1 MATSP
6 LPRWAA
12 TPSPSRPLWRSSGG
26 GGAIVSKLL
35 RSPFTTVLEAVRGR
49 AAPDD
54 TPPPVQAPPAPEH
67 NCAGA
72 FDGIAVVAGDGR
84 EERLDGGVFLTWED
98 VWVTAVDSGG
108 KAATILNGVSGSAR
122 PGEVLAIMGPSGC
135 GKTTLLDTLA
145 GGGRLTATR
154 GGRRRTVALSRSS
167 GWGEVAAAATTTVE
181 AALKVLQA
189 HELRYNA
196 TVAGAYVTQENVL
209 MATLT
214 VREAIYYSAQIQ
226 LPDTMTMAE
235 KLRRADETVREMG
248 LTGTLDTRIGGRSSK
263 GISGG
268 QQKRLSICLDILTRP
283 RLLFLDE
290 PTSGLDSAASF
301 HVMSRIIGLA
311 AREGMTV
318 VAVVHQPCSE
328 VFELFHV
335 LCLLAAGNTIFFGPA
350 SMAAEFFA
358 SNGYPC
364 PPMRN
369 PSDHFLRTV
378 NKDFD
383 KESEDRLRCMPAVAD
398 EAIDILVNSYKSSNT
413 SEVAKQDMR
422 HINEMDRVTIGRN
435 RAGFITKT
443 LVLTRRSFVNMYRDI
458 GYYWLRMAIYISI
471 SACLGTIFYNMGY
484 GSDSIRARS
493 SMLMFISTML
503 TLMAIGGFP
512 SFVEDMKIFSRERLN
527 GHYGVSTF
535 VISNTLSSTP
545 YLLLIAVIP
554 GAIAYYLSGLQRQIE
569 HFVYFT
575 LVLCSCTMLVEGL
588 MMIVATIVPDFL
600 MGIITGAGIQGIMML
615 TSGFFQLPNSLPN
628 IVWKYPMYYI
638 SFHKYA
644 LQGFYKNEFS
654 GLVLNLE
661 GPITVS
667 GEKVIAELFQVETGH
682 SKWVDLAV
690 LCGMIMTY
698 RLLFVVII
706 KVLDIV
712 KPILKGMTFRCNTKC
727 IHGIENLCTPSKKIH
742 GACHHTAFRAGPLS
756 LRHCLAAASPAQR
769 GPGRCRPSPAQARP
783 PPPPPSTGPAA
794 AVYFSRRSEEE
805 KRGKLKKCGSGR
817 GEEEMRVKEEDEEEI
832 RER

>member
-145 GGGRLTATR
+145 GRLDSNLKMKGQILVNGRCQQLAFGT
-154 GGRRRTVALSRSS
+154 S
-167 GWGEVAAAATTTVE
+167 
-181 AALKVLQA
+181 
-189 HELRYNA
+189 
-196 TVAGAYVTQENVL
+196 AYVTQENVL

-350 SMAAEFFA
+350 SMAAE
-358 SNGYPC
+358 
-364 PPMRN
+364 
-369 PSDHFLRTV
+369 
-378 NKDFD
+378 
-383 KESEDRLRCMPAVAD
+383 ESEDRLRCMPAVAD

-527 GHYGVSTF
+527 GHYGVTTF

-545 YLLLIAVIP
+545 YLLLIAIIP

-644 LQGFYKNEFS
+644 LQGFYKNEFL

-727 IHGIENLCTPSKKIH
+727 IHGIENLCAPS
-742 GACHHTAFRAGPLS
+742 
-756 LRHCLAAASPAQR
+756 
-769 GPGRCRPSPAQARP
+769 
-783 PPPPPSTGPAA
+783 
-794 AVYFSRRSEEE
+794 
-805 KRGKLKKCGSGR
+805 
-817 GEEEMRVKEEDEEEI
+817 
-832 RER
+832 